1 LSRRRSFLR
10 EVAVPIASLFPD
22 RAGQV
27 VETGAAHEHFPRRHP
42 GEQAMHTTLI
52 LLTAAAVG
60 MAAPALAQ
68 QPVRADTKAGE
79 RALLDEN
86 VVTVRNVTRA
96 ELVYGLPIMDD
107 EGIAIGNV
115 ERVAG
120 NDVIVSDGTAEYRV
134 PFTQIY
140 AFSKDGAD
148 HYASRTPKQKLHREP
163 NAPAN

>member
-1 LSRRRSFLR
+1 
-10 EVAVPIASLFPD
+10 
-22 RAGQV
+22 
-27 VETGAAHEHFPRRHP
+27 
-42 GEQAMHTTLI
+42 MHTTLI
-52 LLTAAAVG
+52 LLTAAAIG

>member
-1 LSRRRSFLR
+1 
-10 EVAVPIASLFPD
+10 
-22 RAGQV
+22 
-27 VETGAAHEHFPRRHP
+27 
-42 GEQAMHTTLI
+42 MHTTLI